1 MTDYGLGTLARNA
14 VEGLTGAGGGGTK
27 EGEGF
32 GQVEVQW
39 GREK

>member
-14 VEGLTGAGGGGTK
+14 VEGLTGNGGSK